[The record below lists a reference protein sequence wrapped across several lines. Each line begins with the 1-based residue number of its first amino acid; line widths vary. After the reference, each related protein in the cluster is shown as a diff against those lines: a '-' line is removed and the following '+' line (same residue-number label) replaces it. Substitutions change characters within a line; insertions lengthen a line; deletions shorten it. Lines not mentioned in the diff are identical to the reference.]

1 MSAPNILAAT
11 SITGKTVVAQLST
24 SSAQILTCPSDKVLK
39 INSIILCFDG
49 ANGSESTVNTTVK
62 VYDSSAGT
70 SRSVAGQLPIP
81 NKTTVIAIGK
91 DSPIFL
97 EESDRI
103 DAFAATAS
111 RIDVVISYE
120 ELDDA

>member
-1 MSAPNILAAT
+1 MAAPNILAAT
-11 SITGKTVVAQLST
+11 SITGKTVVAQLTT
-24 SSAQILTCPSDKVLK
+24 SSSQILTCPSDKVLK

-62 VYDSSAGT
+62 VYDSSSGA
-70 SRSVAGQLPIP
+70 SRAVAGQLPIP

-103 DAFAATAS
+103 DGFAAS
-111 RIDVVISYE
+111 SNRIDVVISYE